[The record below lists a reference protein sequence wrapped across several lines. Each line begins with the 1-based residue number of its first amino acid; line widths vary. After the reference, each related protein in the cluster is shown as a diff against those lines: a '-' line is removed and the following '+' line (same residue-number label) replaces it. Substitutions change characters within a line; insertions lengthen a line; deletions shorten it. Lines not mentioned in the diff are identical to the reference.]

1 MKHARVEAGTRPIPR
16 QFKRPISPE
25 RAVAGLAVAAC
36 GSAQAADA
44 AAWVAPDRW
53 FIYAIVIAVV
63 AASVIGL
70 LMIRAALTV
79 SVWSFSDALSEPT
92 EVTAVGTDASGV
104 RRIMLDPA
112 GTPVMATE
120 MRASASRM
128 IALMGTLVILLMFLG
143 FGSIALYSFA
153 STGTVPDSM
162 DKVVNFLLAGLTLF
176 APYAVNKFSKIFES
190 LSPRKS

>member
-1 MKHARVEAGTRPIPR
+1 MKHARVKAGARRITLG
-16 QFKRPISPE
+16 
-25 RAVAGLAVAAC
+25 RAAAGLAALAC
-36 GSAQAADA
+36 GSVRAADA
-44 AAWVAPDRW
+44 VPWVAPDRW

-63 AASVIGL
+63 AASVISL

-112 GTPVMATE
+112 GNPVMATE
-120 MRASASRM
+120 MRASSSRM

-153 STGTVPDSM
+153 NTGTVPDSM